1 MKDNNYFVEIFNKSK
16 ETICENFIEEIEEKL
31 EKAIKEEGKNYTF
44 MDVTLIDDMVL
55 DKLIHTLI
63 KSNFTAFTKINK
75 FKEPIRKEDTGEFIY
90 KKTLYVQLNINS

>member
-1 MKDNNYFVEIFNKSK
+1 
-16 ETICENFIEEIEEKL
+16 
-31 EKAIKEEGKNYTF
+31 
-44 MDVTLIDDMVL
+44 MVL